1 MKYTVEPAMKWV
13 EVFNRWQSVVGG
25 EQEWDKEAISVNQA
39 KAVGREMGAS
49 PHTGME
55 MDYLEMIPVAG
66 QQPPLT
72 REHLEKYLQKMA
84 TSCPLHPMAT
94 LVTQMVEAFYC
105 QLWRSQVTPNT
116 PSTRH
121 LHLHPSVLLSQDTLP
136 CPPQTRQLLLSL
148 LPRSLISI

>member
-25 EQEWDKEAISVNQA
+25 EQEWDKEAISVNQV

-55 MDYLEMIPVAG
+55 MDYLE
-66 QQPPLT
+66 
-72 REHLEKYLQKMA
+72 
-84 TSCPLHPMAT
+84 
-94 LVTQMVEAFYC
+94 
-105 QLWRSQVTPNT
+105 TPNT

-121 LHLHPSVLLSQDTLP
+121 LHLHLHPSVLLRP
-136 CPPQTRQLLLSL
+136 W
-148 LPRSLISI
+148 